1 MESWCQESGEV
12 YFCKHFGKKGGNIT
26 QATDELFNPS
36 QAVTKPGAVSSAAV
50 QPSLVIT

>member
-1 MESWCQESGEV
+1 MNFTFANFWKQRRKISTQA
-12 YFCKHFGKKGGNIT
+12 IT

-36 QAVTKPGAVSSAAV
+36 QEVTKPGAVSSAAV